1 MTCIIGA
8 ESYTFAV
15 DEVEWGQYPGAS
27 GTGGAGTNYFVPVT
41 SYGVRLEPLTR
52 MPQPYCGLHQRKRGP
67 QRYGYNIAGQIVMPV
82 FGYKP
87 SGISVSLAEKM
98 LAWGFGASELEAEEP
113 ASKSFEWAEGP
124 NTANKRHTGLRVNT
138 ATLTGS
144 ADSGDIQLTL
154 DVIGKEEYSLAAA
167 ASLPNDME
175 LLADMQFTDC
185 TFTIAGSTVQASGFT
200 HTVNRNL
207 QPLRQNAPT
216 ITALC
221 AGVRDETMQ
230 FIIQKTDKTWDDYL
244 RRTGSNADVE
254 VTGQFTIQGLHNGTG
269 TGGTNYT
276 KLTRA
281 FTRLRFIGAEQSGDF
296 GIQMQALNFQVLKP
310 DSSSAS
316 YTDTWSEV

>member
-1 MTCIIGA
+1 MACIIGT
-8 ESYTFAV
+8 ESYGFAV
-15 DEVEWGQYPGAS
+15 DEVEWGQFPGAS
-27 GTGGAGTNYFVPVT
+27 GTGGAGTAYFWPVI

-52 MPQPYCGLHQRKRGP
+52 MPQPYAGLHQRKRGP
-67 QRYGYNIAGQIVMPV
+67 QRYGYNISGQIVTPLY
-82 FGYKP
+82 GYKP
-87 SGISVSLAEKM
+87 AGVSVSLAEKA
-98 LAWGFGASELEAEEP
+98 LAWGFGAGELEAEEP

-124 NTANKRHTGLRVNT
+124 NVANKRHTGLRVNT

-144 ADSGDIQLTL
+144 ADSGDVQLTL
-154 DVIGKEEYSLAAA
+154 DCIGKEEYSLATAS
-167 ASLPNDME
+167 SLPNDME
-175 LLADMQFTDC
+175 TLADMQFTDC
-185 TFTIAGSTVQASGFT
+185 TFAIGGSTVQASGFT

-207 QPLRQNAPT
+207 QPLRLNQAT

-230 FIIQKTDKTWDDYL
+230 FIIQKADRTWDDYL

-254 VTGQFTIQGLHNGTG
+254 VTGQFTVQGLHNGTG
-269 TGGTNYT
+269 STGNYT

-316 YTDTWSEV
+316 YTDVWSEV